1 MSVITMRY
9 SLDDFHTIS
18 ANDHNYKLTDDVLS
32 IISKIVLEVGSPSYV
47 KTPVFNKKSYIKS
60 EASDNIIKRR
70 KPIKKEPTIVQSAY
84 KSPSAD
90 NKTGIA
96 AHIDT
101 IRSYLN
107 KLSDKNVTDITHKII
122 EIIDQLINDTDIT
135 EETTNVELSNVSK
148 IIFNIASTNRFY
160 SAIYADVYSQL
171 VIKYELIRL
180 TFETNLNVFLD
191 LFNNIEYVDASVD
204 YDKFCKINKDN
215 EKRKALSAFFV
226 NLMNKNIITNA
237 KIIEITKTLAALLHN
252 YISEDDRKN
261 EVNEIAENLSILYN
275 KKYDIDYAN
284 VIIGNEPINSFI
296 KRLSKSKVNDYKSL
310 SSKTIF
316 KFMDLM
322 EQ

>member
-9 SLDDFHTIS
+9 SLDDFHTIGT
-18 ANDHNYKLTDDVLS
+18 NCQKFKLSDDVLG

-60 EASDNIIKRR
+60 ETPDNLAKRR
-70 KPIKKEPTIVQSAY
+70 KSKRETMIVQNTF
-84 KSPSAD
+84 KSTNVDA
-90 NKTGIA
+90 KIGIA

-107 KLSDKNVTDITHKII
+107 KLSDKNVADITNKII
-122 EIIDQLINDTDIT
+122 ELIDQIINDPNIT
-135 EETTNVELSNVSK
+135 EETKNDELSSVSK

-171 VIKYELIRL
+171 VTKYELIRL

-204 YDKFCKINKDN
+204 YDRFCKINKDN
-215 EKRKALSAFFV
+215 EKIKAFSAFFV
-226 NLMNKNIITNA
+226 NLMNKNIITRV
-237 KIIEITKTLAALLHN
+237 KIIEITKTLAGLLYN

-261 EVNEIAENLSILYN
+261 EVNEIAENMFILYN
-275 KKYDIDYAN
+275 KKFDVDYN
-284 VIIGNEPINSFI
+284 GVIIGNEPMNSFI

>member
-9 SLDDFHTIS
+9 SLDDFHTIGI
-18 ANDHNYKLTDDVLS
+18 NCQKFKLSDDVLD
-32 IISKIVLEVGSPSYV
+32 IITKIVSEVGSPSYV
-47 KTPVFNKKSYIKS
+47 KTPVFNKKSYIKG
-60 EASDNIIKRR
+60 ETPDNLAKRR
-70 KPIKKEPTIVQSAY
+70 KSKRETTLVQNTF
-84 KSPSAD
+84 KST
-90 NKTGIA
+90 NVTGVEL
-96 AHIDT
+96 HIDT

-107 KLSDKNVTDITHKII
+107 KLSDKNVTDITHKIT
-122 EIIDQLINDTDIT
+122 ELIDQIINDSNIT
-135 EETTNVELSNVSK
+135 EETKNDELSSVSK

-171 VIKYELIRL
+171 VTKYELIRL
-180 TFETNLNVFLD
+180 TFETNLSVFLD

-204 YDKFCKINKDN
+204 YDRFCKINKDN

-226 NLMNKNIITNA
+226 NLMNKNIITRA
-237 KIIEITKTLAALLHN
+237 KIIEITKTLTGLLYN

-261 EVNEIAENLSILYN
+261 EVNEIAENMFILYN
-275 KKYDIDYAN
+275 KKFDVDYNA
-284 VIIGNEPINSFI
+284 VIIGNEPMNSFI

>member
-1 MSVITMRY
+1 MSVITMSY
-9 SLDDFHTIS
+9 SLDDFHTIC
-18 ANDHNYKLTDDVLS
+18 ANGHNYKLSEDVLS

-60 EASDNIIKRR
+60 DTNDAILKRR
-70 KPIKKEPTIVQSAY
+70 KPIKKEPPFQSAY
-84 KSPSAD
+84 KSANAD

-96 AHIDT
+96 LHIDT

-107 KLSDKNVTDITHKII
+107 KLSDKNVADITHKII
-122 EIIDQLINDTDIT
+122 ELIDQIMNDTDVT
-135 EETTNVELSNVSK
+135 EETKNAELSNVSK

-171 VIKYELIRL
+171 VTKYELIRL
-180 TFETNLNVFLD
+180 TFEANLNVFLD

-226 NLMNKNIITNA
+226 NLMNKNIITNT
-237 KIIEITKTLAALLHN
+237 KIIEITQTLAGLLYN

-261 EVNEIAENLSILYN
+261 EVNEIAENIFILYN
-275 KKYDIDYAN
+275 KKYDGDYN
-284 VIIGNEPINSFI
+284 GVIIGNEPINSFI
-296 KRLSKSKVNDYKSL
+296 KRLSKSKTNDYKSL
-310 SSKTIF
+310 SNKTIF

>member
-1 MSVITMRY
+1 MSVITMSY
-9 SLDDFHTIS
+9 SLDDFHTIC
-18 ANDHNYKLTDDVLS
+18 ANGNNYKLSEDVLS
-32 IISKIVLEVGSPSYV
+32 IISKIVSEVGSPSYV
-47 KTPVFNKKSYIKS
+47 KTPVFNKKSYMKS
-60 EASDNIIKRR
+60 DTSDKRR
-70 KPIKKEPTIVQSAY
+70 KPVKKEFTTIPSAY
-84 KSPSAD
+84 KSINTD

-96 AHIDT
+96 LHIDT

-107 KLSDKNVTDITHKII
+107 KLSDKNVADITNKII
-122 EIIDQLINDTDIT
+122 ELIDQIMNDSEVT
-135 EETTNVELSNVSK
+135 EETKNAELSNVSK

-171 VIKYELIRL
+171 VTKYELIRQ
-180 TFETNLNVFLD
+180 TFEANLNVFLD

-237 KIIEITKTLAALLHN
+237 KIIEITQTLAVLLYN

-261 EVNEIAENLSILYN
+261 EVNEIAENMFILYN
-275 KKYDIDYAN
+275 KKFDSDYNA
-284 VIIGNEPINSFI
+284 VIIGNEPMNSFI
-296 KRLSKSKVNDYKSL
+296 KRLSKSKINDYKSL

-322 EQ
+322 EL

>member
-1 MSVITMRY
+1 MSVITMSY
-9 SLDDFHTIS
+9 SLDDFHTIC
-18 ANDHNYKLTDDVLS
+18 ANGSNYKLSDDVLS

-60 EASDNIIKRR
+60 DTNDNIIKRR
-70 KPIKKEPTIVQSAY
+70 KPVKKESTTIPSAY
-84 KSPSAD
+84 KSTNAD
-90 NKTGIA
+90 NKTGITL
-96 AHIDT
+96 HIDT

-107 KLSDKNVTDITHKII
+107 KLSDKNVADVTNKII
-122 EIIDQLINDTDIT
+122 DLIDQIINDADVT
-135 EETTNVELSNVSK
+135 EETKNAELSNVSK

-171 VIKYELIRL
+171 VTKYDIIRL

-226 NLMNKNIITNA
+226 NLMNKNIITKA
-237 KIIEITKTLAALLHN
+237 KIIEITQTLAGLLYN

-261 EVNEIAENLSILYN
+261 EVNEIAENLFILYN
-275 KKYDIDYAN
+275 KKYDSDYNN

-296 KRLSKSKVNDYKSL
+296 KRLSKSKINDYKSL
-310 SSKTIF
+310 SNKTIF

>member
-1 MSVITMRY
+1 MSVITMSY
-9 SLDDFHTIS
+9 SLDDFHTIC
-18 ANDHNYKLTDDVLS
+18 ANGHNYKLSDDVLS
-32 IISKIVLEVGSPSYV
+32 IISKIVSEVGSPSYV

-60 EASDNIIKRR
+60 DTSDKRR
-70 KPIKKEPTIVQSAY
+70 KPFKKEATTVQSAY
-84 KSPSAD
+84 KSTNAD

-96 AHIDT
+96 LHIDT

-107 KLSDKNVTDITHKII
+107 KLSDKNVTDITNKIT
-122 EIIDQLINDTDIT
+122 ELIDQIMNDTDVT
-135 EETTNVELSNVSK
+135 EETKNDELSNVSK

-171 VIKYELIRL
+171 VTKYELIRL

-204 YDKFCKINKDN
+204 YDRFCKINKDN

-226 NLMNKNIITNA
+226 NLMNKNIITRA

-261 EVNEIAENLSILYN
+261 EVNEIAENLFILYN
-275 KKYDIDYAN
+275 KKYDGDYN
-284 VIIGNEPINSFI
+284 CVIIGNEPINSFI

-310 SSKTIF
+310 PSKTIF

>member
-1 MSVITMRY
+1 MRY
-9 SLDDFHTIS
+9 SLDDFHTIGT
-18 ANDHNYKLTDDVLS
+18 NCHKFKLSDDVLD
-32 IISKIVLEVGSPSYV
+32 IITKIVLEVGSPSYV

-60 EASDNIIKRR
+60 EIPDIAKRR
-70 KPIKKEPTIVQSAY
+70 KSKRETTLVQSTF
-84 KSPSAD
+84 KST
-90 NKTGIA
+90 NVIGIA

-107 KLSDKNVTDITHKII
+107 KLSDKNVADITNKIT
-122 EIIDQLINDTDIT
+122 ELIDQIINDPNIT
-135 EETTNVELSNVSK
+135 EETKNDELSSVSK

-171 VIKYELIRL
+171 VTKYDLVRL

-226 NLMNKNIITNA
+226 NLMNKNIITRA
-237 KIIEITKTLAALLHN
+237 KIIEITKTLAGLLYN

-261 EVNEIAENLSILYN
+261 EVNEIAENMFILYN
-275 KKYDIDYAN
+275 KKFDVDYNA
-284 VIIGNEPINSFI
+284 VIIGKEPMNSFI
-296 KRLSKSKVNDYKSL
+296 KRISKSKVNDYKSL

>member
-1 MSVITMRY
+1 MSVITMSY
-9 SLDDFHTIS
+9 SLDDFHTIC
-18 ANDHNYKLTDDVLS
+18 ANGHNYKLSEDVLS

-47 KTPVFNKKSYIKS
+47 KTPVFNKKSYTKS
-60 EASDNIIKRR
+60 DTNDNIIKRR
-70 KPIKKEPTIVQSAY
+70 KPIKKEPTTIQSAY
-84 KSPSAD
+84 KSTNPD
-90 NKTGIA
+90 LKTGIA
-96 AHIDT
+96 LHIDS

-122 EIIDQLINDTDIT
+122 ELMDQIINDQNIT
-135 EETTNVELSNVSK
+135 EETKNDELSNVSK

-171 VIKYELIRL
+171 VTKYELIRL

-204 YDKFCKINKDN
+204 YDRFCKINKDN

-226 NLMNKNIITNA
+226 NLMNKNIITRA
-237 KIIEITKTLAALLHN
+237 KIIEITHTLAGLLYN
-252 YISEDDRKN
+252 YILEDDRKN
-261 EVNEIAENLSILYN
+261 EVNEIAENLFILYN
-275 KKYDIDYAN
+275 KKYDSDYN
-284 VIIGNEPINSFI
+284 GVIIGSEPINSFI
-296 KRLSKSKVNDYKSL
+296 KRLSKSKVNDYTSL

>member
-9 SLDDFHTIS
+9 SLDDFHTIGT
-18 ANDHNYKLTDDVLS
+18 NCHKFKLSDEVLS
-32 IISKIVLEVGSPSYV
+32 VISKIVLEVGSPSYV

-60 EASDNIIKRR
+60 ETADVAKRR
-70 KPIKKEPTIVQSAY
+70 KSKRDTPLVQNAF
-84 KSPSAD
+84 
-90 NKTGIA
+90 KTTNVIGVA
-96 AHIDT
+96 LHIDT

-122 EIIDQLINDTDIT
+122 ELIDQIINDSNIT
-135 EETTNVELSNVSK
+135 EETKNDELSSVSK

-171 VIKYELIRL
+171 VTKYELIRL

-226 NLMNKNIITNA
+226 NLMNKNIITRA
-237 KIIEITKTLAALLHN
+237 KIIEITQTLTGLLYN

-261 EVNEIAENLSILYN
+261 EVNEIAENMFILYN
-275 KKYDIDYAN
+275 KKFDVDYNA
-284 VIIGNEPINSFI
+284 VIIGNEPMNSFI

>member
-1 MSVITMRY
+1 M
-9 SLDDFHTIS
+9 
-18 ANDHNYKLTDDVLS
+18 
-32 IISKIVLEVGSPSYV
+32 
-47 KTPVFNKKSYIKS
+47 
-60 EASDNIIKRR
+60 
-70 KPIKKEPTIVQSAY
+70 
-84 KSPSAD
+84 
-90 NKTGIA
+90 
-96 AHIDT
+96 
-101 IRSYLN
+101 
-107 KLSDKNVTDITHKII
+107 
-122 EIIDQLINDTDIT
+122 DQIINDANIT
-135 EETTNVELSNVSK
+135 EETKNDELSSVSK

-171 VIKYELIRL
+171 VTKYELIRL

-204 YDKFCKINKDN
+204 YDRFCKINKDN

-226 NLMNKNIITNA
+226 NLMNKNIITRA
-237 KIIEITKTLAALLHN
+237 KIIEITQTLAGLLYN

-261 EVNEIAENLSILYN
+261 EVNEIAENMFILYN
-275 KKYDIDYAN
+275 KKFDADYNAV
-284 VIIGNEPINSFI
+284 VIGTEPMNIFI

>member
-9 SLDDFHTIS
+9 SLDDFHTIGT
-18 ANDHNYKLTDDVLS
+18 NCTKFKLSDDVLG

-47 KTPVFNKKSYIKS
+47 KTPVFNKKSYIKN
-60 EASDNIIKRR
+60 ETVDVDKRR
-70 KPIKKEPTIVQSAY
+70 KSKRETTIVHSTF
-84 KSPSAD
+84 KST
-90 NKTGIA
+90 NVTGIA
-96 AHIDT
+96 VHIDT

-122 EIIDQLINDTDIT
+122 ELIDQIINDPNIT
-135 EETTNVELSNVSK
+135 EETKNNELSSVSK

-171 VIKYELIRL
+171 VTKYELIRL
-180 TFETNLNVFLD
+180 TFETNFNVFLD

-204 YDKFCKINKDN
+204 YDRFCKINKDN

-226 NLMNKNIITNA
+226 NLMNKNIITRA
-237 KIIEITKTLAALLHN
+237 KIIEITQTLTGLLYN

-261 EVNEIAENLSILYN
+261 EVNEIAENMFILYN
-275 KKYDIDYAN
+275 KKFDMDYN
-284 VIIGNEPINSFI
+284 VVIIGNEPMNSFI

>member
-1 MSVITMRY
+1 MSY
-9 SLDDFHTIS
+9 SLDDFHTIC
-18 ANDHNYKLTDDVLS
+18 ANDHKYKLSDDVLS
-32 IISKIVLEVGSPSYV
+32 TITKIVLEVGSPSYV

-60 EASDNIIKRR
+60 DTSDNAIKRR
-70 KPIKKEPTIVQSAY
+70 KSLKKDPLTIQSTY
-84 KSPSAD
+84 KSTNPD

-96 AHIDT
+96 VHIDT

-107 KLSDKNVTDITHKII
+107 KLSDKNVTDITNKTI
-122 EIIDQLINDTDIT
+122 EIIDKIINDTDVT
-135 EETTNVELSNVSK
+135 EETKNAELSNVSK

-171 VIKYELIRL
+171 VTKYELIRA
-180 TFETNLNVFLD
+180 TFESNLYVFLD

-226 NLMNKNIITNA
+226 NLMNNNIITKA
-237 KIIEITKTLAALLHN
+237 KIIEITKTLAELLYN

-261 EVNEIAENLSILYN
+261 EVNEIAENLFIIYN
-275 KKYDIDYAN
+275 KKYDSDYNN

-296 KRLSKSKVNDYKSL
+296 KRLSKSKTNDYKSL
-310 SSKTIF
+310 SNKTIF
-316 KFMDLM
+316 KFMDLI

>member
-9 SLDDFHTIS
+9 SLDDFHTIG
-18 ANDHNYKLTDDVLS
+18 ANCQKFKLSDDVLE

-60 EASDNIIKRR
+60 ETPDNLAKRR
-70 KPIKKEPTIVQSAY
+70 KSKRETTLIQNTF
-84 KSPSAD
+84 
-90 NKTGIA
+90 KTTNVDAKIGIA
-96 AHIDT
+96 LHIDT

-107 KLSDKNVTDITHKII
+107 KLSDKNVADITHKIT
-122 EIIDQLINDTDIT
+122 ELMDQIINDPNIT
-135 EETTNVELSNVSK
+135 EETKNNELSSVSK

-171 VIKYELIRL
+171 VTKYELIRL

-226 NLMNKNIITNA
+226 NLMNKNIITRT
-237 KIIEITKTLAALLHN
+237 KIIEITKTLAGLLYN

-261 EVNEIAENLSILYN
+261 EVNEIAENMFILYN
-275 KKYDIDYAN
+275 KKFDVDYNA

-296 KRLSKSKVNDYKSL
+296 KHLSKSKVNDYKSL

>member
-1 MSVITMRY
+1 MSVITMSY
-9 SLDDFHTIS
+9 SLDEFHTIG
-18 ANDHNYKLTDDVLS
+18 ANGNDYKLSDDVLS

-60 EASDNIIKRR
+60 DTNDNLIKRR
-70 KPIKKEPTIVQSAY
+70 KPIKKEATPFQSSY
-84 KSPSAD
+84 KSTNTD

-96 AHIDT
+96 LHIDT

-107 KLSDKNVTDITHKII
+107 KLSDKNVADITNKII
-122 EIIDQLINDTDIT
+122 ELIDQIMNDTEVT
-135 EETTNVELSNVSK
+135 EETKNDELSNVSK

-171 VIKYELIRL
+171 VTKYELIRL

-191 LFNNIEYVDASVD
+191 LFNNIVYVDASVD

-226 NLMNKNIITNA
+226 NLMSKNIITKT
-237 KIIEITKTLAALLHN
+237 KIIEITQTLAGLLYN
-252 YISEDDRKN
+252 YISEEDRKN
-261 EVNEIAENLSILYN
+261 EVNEIAENLFILYN
-275 KKYDIDYAN
+275 KKFDVDYN
-284 VIIGNEPINSFI
+284 SVIIGNEPIHSFI

-310 SSKTIF
+310 SNKTIF

>member
-1 MSVITMRY
+1 MSVITMSY
-9 SLDDFHTIS
+9 SLNDFHTIW
-18 ANDHNYKLTDDVLS
+18 ANGHNYKLTEDVLS
-32 IISKIVLEVGSPSYV
+32 IISKIVTEVGSPSYV
-47 KTPVFNKKSYIKS
+47 KTPVFNKKSYIKNDTN
-60 EASDNIIKRR
+60 DNNIKRR
-70 KPIKKEPTIVQSAY
+70 KSVKKESTTFQIAY
-84 KSPSAD
+84 KSPNTD
-90 NKTGIA
+90 NKTGIEL
-96 AHIDT
+96 HIDT

-107 KLSDKNVTDITHKII
+107 KLSDKNVTDITNKIMDL
-122 EIIDQLINDTDIT
+122 IDLIMNDTDVT
-135 EETTNVELSNVSK
+135 DETKNDELSNVSK

-171 VIKYELIRL
+171 VTKYELIRQ

-226 NLMNKNIITNA
+226 NLMNKNIISKT
-237 KIIEITKTLAALLHN
+237 KIIEITQTLAGLLYN
-252 YISEDDRKN
+252 YISVDDRKN
-261 EVNEIAENLSILYN
+261 EVNEIAENLFILYN
-275 KKYDIDYAN
+275 KKFDVDYN
-284 VIIGNEPINSFI
+284 VVIIGNEPINSFI

>member
-1 MSVITMRY
+1 MSVITMSY
-9 SLDDFHTIS
+9 SLDDFHTIC
-18 ANDHNYKLTDDVLS
+18 ANGHNYKLSEDVLS

-60 EASDNIIKRR
+60 DTNDNIIKRR

-171 VIKYELIRL
+171 VTKYELIRL
-180 TFETNLNVFLD
+180 TFEANLNVFLD

-226 NLMNKNIITNA
+226 NLMNKNIITKA
-237 KIIEITKTLAALLHN
+237 KIIEITQTLAELLYN

-261 EVNEIAENLSILYN
+261 EVNEIAENLFILYN
-275 KKYDIDYAN
+275 KKFDVDYN
-284 VIIGNEPINSFI
+284 TVIIGAEPMNSFI
-296 KRLSKSKVNDYKSL
+296 KRLSKSKTNDYKSL
-310 SSKTIF
+310 PSKTIF

>member
-1 MSVITMRY
+1 MSVITMSY
-9 SLDDFHTIS
+9 SLDEFHTICDS
-18 ANDHNYKLTDDVLS
+18 GHKYNLSEDVLS
-32 IISKIVLEVGSPSYV
+32 IISKIVSEVGSPSYV
-47 KTPVFNKKSYIKS
+47 KTPVFNKKSYSKS
-60 EASDNIIKRR
+60 DTSDNMIKRR
-70 KPIKKEPTIVQSAY
+70 KPIRKELAPIQSTY
-84 KSPSAD
+84 KSIIVS
-90 NKTGIA
+90 GIA
-96 AHIDT
+96 LHIDT

-107 KLSDKNVTDITHKII
+107 KLSDKNVTDITNKII
-122 EIIDQLINDTDIT
+122 ELIDQIMNDSDVA
-135 EETTNVELSNVSK
+135 EETKNAELSNVSK

-171 VIKYELIRL
+171 VTKYELIRL

-226 NLMNKNIITNA
+226 NLMNKNIITKS
-237 KIIEITKTLAALLHN
+237 KIIEITKTLAVLLYN

-261 EVNEIAENLSILYN
+261 EVNEIAENLFILYN
-275 KKYDIDYAN
+275 KKYDSDYN
-284 VIIGNEPINSFI
+284 KVIIGNEPINRFI
-296 KRLSKSKVNDYKSL
+296 KQLSKSKINDYKSL
-310 SSKTIF
+310 SNKTIF

>member
-9 SLDDFHTIS
+9 SLEDFHTIC
-18 ANDHNYKLTDDVLS
+18 ANGHNYKLSQDVLS
-32 IISKIVLEVGSPSYV
+32 TISKIVLEVGSPSYV

-60 EASDNIIKRR
+60 DTNDSIIKRR
-70 KPIKKEPTIVQSAY
+70 KPIKKETATFQSTY
-84 KSPSAD
+84 KSNIVD

-107 KLSDKNVTDITHKII
+107 KLSDKNVTDITNKII
-122 EIIDQLINDTDIT
+122 ELIDQIMNESEVT
-135 EETTNVELSNVSK
+135 EETKNTELSNVSK

-171 VIKYELIRL
+171 VTKYELIRQ
-180 TFETNLNVFLD
+180 TFEANLNVFLD

-226 NLMNKNIITNA
+226 NLMNKNIITKS
-237 KIIEITKTLAALLHN
+237 KIIEITQTLAGLLYN

-261 EVNEIAENLSILYN
+261 EVNEIAENMFILYN
-275 KKYDIDYAN
+275 KKFDSDYNA

>member
-1 MSVITMRY
+1 
-9 SLDDFHTIS
+9 
-18 ANDHNYKLTDDVLS
+18 LS

-60 EASDNIIKRR
+60 ETADVAKRR
-70 KPIKKEPTIVQSAY
+70 KSKRDTTLVQNAF
-84 KSPSAD
+84 
-90 NKTGIA
+90 KTTNVIGVA
-96 AHIDT
+96 LHIDT

-107 KLSDKNVTDITHKII
+107 KLSDKNVADITNKII
-122 EIIDQLINDTDIT
+122 ELMDQIINDANIT
-135 EETTNVELSNVSK
+135 EETKNDELSSVSK

-171 VIKYELIRL
+171 VTKYELIRL

-204 YDKFCKINKDN
+204 YDRFCKINKDN

-226 NLMNKNIITNA
+226 NLMNKNIITRA
-237 KIIEITKTLAALLHN
+237 KIIEITQTLAGLLYN

-261 EVNEIAENLSILYN
+261 EVNEIAENMFILYN
-275 KKYDIDYAN
+275 KKFDADYNAV
-284 VIIGNEPINSFI
+284 VIGTEPMNSFI

>member
-1 MSVITMRY
+1 MSVITMSY
-9 SLDDFHTIS
+9 SLDDFHRIC
-18 ANDHNYKLTDDVLS
+18 ANGPNYKLSDDVLS

-60 EASDNIIKRR
+60 DPNDNIIKRR
-70 KPIKKEPTIVQSAY
+70 KPLKKEPMTFQSTY
-84 KSPSAD
+84 KSANAD
-90 NKTGIA
+90 NKTGIEL
-96 AHIDT
+96 HIDA

-107 KLSDKNVTDITHKII
+107 KLSDKNVTDITHKIMDL
-122 EIIDQLINDTDIT
+122 IDLIMNDTDVT
-135 EETTNVELSNVSK
+135 EETKNAELSNVSK

-171 VIKYELIRL
+171 VTKYELIRQ
-180 TFETNLNVFLD
+180 TFEANLNMFLD

-237 KIIEITKTLAALLHN
+237 KIIDITKTLAGLLYN

-261 EVNEIAENLSILYN
+261 EVNEIAENIFILYN
-275 KKYDIDYAN
+275 KKYDGDYNA
-284 VIIGNEPINSFI
+284 VIIGNEPMNSFI

>member
-1 MSVITMRY
+1 MSVIMTRY
-9 SLDDFHTIS
+9 SLEDFHKIG
-18 ANDHNYKLTDDVLS
+18 ANCQKFKLSDEVLS
-32 IISKIVLEVGSPSYV
+32 VISKIVSEVGSPSYV
-47 KTPVFNKKSYIKS
+47 KTPVFNKKSYIKN
-60 EASDNIIKRR
+60 ETPDIAKKRKSKR
-70 KPIKKEPTIVQSAY
+70 ETTLVQNTFNTTTVDA
-84 KSPSAD
+84 KI
-90 NKTGIA
+90 GIA

-107 KLSDKNVTDITHKII
+107 KLSDKNVTDITNKII
-122 EIIDQLINDTDIT
+122 ELIDQIINDPNIA
-135 EETTNVELSNVSK
+135 EETKNEELSSVSK

-160 SAIYADVYSQL
+160 STIYAEVYSQL
-171 VIKYELIRL
+171 VTKYEIIRL
-180 TFETNLNVFLD
+180 TFETNLNMFLD

-204 YDKFCKINKDN
+204 YDRFCKINKDN
-215 EKRKALSAFFV
+215 EKRKALSTFFV
-226 NLMNKNIITNA
+226 NLMNKNLITRT
-237 KIIEITKTLAALLHN
+237 KIIEITKTLAGLLFT

-261 EVNEIAENLSILYN
+261 EVNEIAENMFILYN
-275 KKYDIDYAN
+275 KKFDEDYNA

>member
-1 MSVITMRY
+1 MSVITMTY
-9 SLDDFHTIS
+9 SLDDFHTIG
-18 ANDHNYKLTDDVLS
+18 ANSHNYKLSDDVLS
-32 IISKIVLEVGSPSYV
+32 IISKIVSEVGSPTYV

-60 EASDNIIKRR
+60 DNNENIIKRR
-70 KPIKKEPTIVQSAY
+70 KSVKKESTTIQSAY
-84 KSPSAD
+84 KSMIVD

-96 AHIDT
+96 VHIDT

-107 KLSDKNVTDITHKII
+107 KLSDKNVTDITNKII
-122 EIIDQLINDTDIT
+122 ELIDQIMNDTDIT
-135 EETTNVELSNVSK
+135 EETKNAELSNVSK

-171 VIKYELIRL
+171 VTKYELIRQ
-180 TFETNLNVFLD
+180 TFEANLNVFLD

-237 KIIEITKTLAALLHN
+237 KIIEITKILAGLLYN
-252 YISEDDRKN
+252 YISEDERKN
-261 EVNEIAENLSILYN
+261 EVNEIAENIFILYN
-275 KKYDIDYAN
+275 KKYDSDYNN

-296 KRLSKSKVNDYKSL
+296 KRLSKSKVSDYKSL
-310 SSKTIF
+310 SNKTIF

>member
-1 MSVITMRY
+1 MSVISMRY
-9 SLDDFHTIS
+9 SLDDFHTIGENS
-18 ANDHNYKLTDDVLS
+18 NKCKLSDEVLS

-60 EASDNIIKRR
+60 ESADNIAKRR
-70 KPIKKEPTIVQSAY
+70 KSKRETTLVQNAF
-84 KSPSAD
+84 
-90 NKTGIA
+90 KTTNVNGIA
-96 AHIDT
+96 LHIDT

-107 KLSDKNVTDITHKII
+107 KLSDKNVADITHKII
-122 EIIDQLINDTDIT
+122 ELMDQIINDPNIT
-135 EETTNVELSNVSK
+135 EETKNDELSSVSK

-171 VIKYELIRL
+171 VTKYELIRL

-204 YDKFCKINKDN
+204 YDRFCKINKDN

-226 NLMNKNIITNA
+226 NLMNKNIITRV
-237 KIIEITKTLAALLHN
+237 KIIEITKTLTGLLYN

-261 EVNEIAENLSILYN
+261 EVNEIAENMFILYN
-275 KKYDIDYAN
+275 KKFDGDYNAV
-284 VIIGNEPINSFI
+284 VIGAEPMNSFI
-296 KRLSKSKVNDYKSL
+296 KRLSKSKVTDYKSL